1 MGWVRTLAWRNAG
14 FGDLRDIRRELE
26 DYEPRYDPTVTPVAN
41 PNPHGKGSA
50 TSSPREATTPS
61 AKRGTQTSGYYSVA
75 DYHKLYLTGVI
86 TPIAVAKALLP
97 LIRRDVESPSRY
109 STAWFDT
116 KVELV
121 MSAARR
127 STRRYKEGKPLGPMD
142 GVPTAMKDE
151 YDIDGYQTCLG
162 SRNDYTSHPT
172 DGSSRTSW
180 AVRKLEEAG
189 AIVLGKL
196 SMHEFGLGTSRGCL
210 QSWNRRVPQI
220 CR

>member
-1 MGWVRTLAWRNAG
+1 MESLEWVRTLAWRNAG
-14 FGDLRDIRRELE
+14 FGDLRVIRRELE
-26 DYEPRYDPTVTPVAN
+26 DHEPRYDPTVVPVVNSEHAGN
-41 PNPHGKGSA
+41 GTGTK
-50 TSSPREATTPS
+50 SPAVVTTQS
-61 AKRGTQTSGYYSVA
+61 AKRGTQASGYYSVA
-75 DYHKLYLTGVI
+75 DYHRLYLTGEI

-97 LIRRDVESPSRY
+97 LICRDVDSPSRY

-127 STRRYKEGKPLGPMD
+127 STKRYKEGKPLGPLD

-196 SMHEFGLGTSRGCL
+196 SMHEFGLGT
-210 QSWNRRVPQI
+210 P
-220 CR
+220 

>member
-1 MGWVRTLAWRNAG
+1 MRTFAWRNAG
-14 FGDLRDIRRELE
+14 FGDLRDIRHELE
-26 DYEPRYDPTVTPVAN
+26 EYEPRYDPTVVPVLN
-41 PNPHGKGSA
+41 PGPSEKEKEAGSTTHA
-50 TSSPREATTPS
+50 STPS
-61 AKRGTQTSGYYSVA
+61 TKRAKASGYYSVA
-75 DYHKLYLTGVI
+75 DYHRLYLSGEI

-97 LIRRDVESPSRY
+97 LIRRDVENPSQY

-121 MSAARR
+121 MKAARA
-127 STRRYKEGKPLGPMD
+127 STKRYKEGKPLGPMD

-162 SRNDYTSHPT
+162 SRNDYTPRPT
-172 DGSSRTSW
+172 DGSSTTSW

-196 SMHEFGLGTSRGCL
+196 SMHEFGLGTFC
-210 QSWNRRVPQI
+210 RR
-220 CR
+220 RHAWRHLALTLTAR